1 MNKESILI
9 TGFSSFLA
17 NKVNPTE
24 KIVAYFA
31 SKGYKTRVFDVD
43 YKKVDDG
50 LKKILS
56 EDKEIKLVV
65 SFGLA
70 SNRKRISIE
79 QYAFN
84 ECNVFIPDNSGYVPE
99 HVKIDENKPTFL
111 ESKINIED
119 LVKSITTQNY
129 SSYVSHDPGRYLC
142 NYIYF
147 RTLSVLNG
155 NAIFVHFPL
164 CETEEEY
171 SYAIKVTDIII
182 NQLLSY

>member
-9 TGFSSFLA
+9 TGFSPFLA

-24 KIVAYFA
+24 KIVNYFA
-31 SKGYKTRVFDVD
+31 SKGYKTRIFDVD

-50 LKKILS
+50 LKEILS
-56 EDKEIKLVV
+56 KDKEIKLVV

-70 SNRKRISIE
+70 SSRKRIFIE

-111 ESKINIED
+111 ESKINID
-119 LVKSITTQNY
+119 ALVKSITTQHY
-129 SSYVSHDPGRYLC
+129 SLYVSHDPGRYLC

-147 RTLSVLNG
+147 RTLSALDG

-171 SYAIKVTDIII
+171 NYAIKISNIII
-182 NQLLSY
+182 DQLLSY